1 MNVCRLLIVE
11 DDVALA
17 ALLQEYL
24 SEVDY
29 DVRLCHRGDSALE
42 ILEEETFD
50 IVLSDVMLPGISGQ
64 TILSR
69 ASGDPSRTL
78 VVLMTGFSG
87 IEDALHAVEHGAYDF
102 VSKPFQLPEIRIR
115 LDNAARY
122 QTLLRRCQDSS
133 ATGNQTKVESVRIS
147 DQTVERAYGLGEG

>member
-1 MNVCRLLIVE
+1 M
-11 DDVALA
+11 ALA

-24 SEVDY
+24 SEADY
-29 DVRLCHRGDSALE
+29 DVYVCHRGDSALK
-42 ILEEETFD
+42 ILEEKSFD
-50 IVLSDVMLPGISGQ
+50 LVLSDIMLPGADGQ
-64 TILSR
+64 SILKR

-87 IEDALHAVEHGAYDF
+87 IEDALHAVEDGAYDF
-102 VSKPFQLPEIRIR
+102 VSKPFQLPEMRVR

-133 ATGNQTKVESVRIS
+133 ATGNHTKVESVRTS
-147 DQTVERAYGLGEG
+147 DQTVERAYGFHIVGEG